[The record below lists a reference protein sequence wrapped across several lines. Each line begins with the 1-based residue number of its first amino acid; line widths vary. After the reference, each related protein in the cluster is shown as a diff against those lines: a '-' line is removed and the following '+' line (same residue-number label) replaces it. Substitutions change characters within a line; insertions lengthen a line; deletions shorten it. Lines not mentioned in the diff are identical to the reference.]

1 MDKDRKKNRIK
12 GRRGL
17 SEGNVRSNVFY
28 TLLCHVFYIP
38 IPKDNRQNP
47 PDVISPFHPEDLE
60 RLKSG
65 TNEMKMIFEPNHNE
79 NYNNEECQD
88 Q

>member
-1 MDKDRKKNRIK
+1 MDKDRKINGQKS
-12 GRRGL
+12 GRGL

-28 TLLCHVFYIP
+28 TLLCHVFIIP
-38 IPKDNRQNP
+38 IPKDNCQNP

-60 RLKSG
+60 RLKSE

-79 NYNNEECQD
+79 NYNNAEYQD